1 MLDLLKKD
9 LEKFAVDKFHAI
21 SVYAL
26 KSNSLIYQYV
36 NYDFIIDNYNGD
48 NNAFIEDLKT
58 ETKAIKVIR
67 KRKNGSAYKNV
78 GEPYEVIFQEEAP
91 TPVQT
96 TLAFEPQQVTQA
108 PIQPQTTT
116 NNMGQGMNNEVNN
129 MNFGLNGLESIYKV
143 MDYNAKVEIRH
154 FEEKYEKLKDEN
166 EKLSRKIFELETEKK
181 LDVKEFE
188 REENKSKRQN
198 ELIGMLAPALPSIL
212 EKFAPAQ
219 GMAQPQ
225 LPRYDAQVQG
235 ILDEVAYNLTASTQH
250 ESFYVEHDDLLKRYR
265 GK

>member
-1 MLDLLKKD
+1 MLDLLNKD

-58 ETKAIKVIR
+58 ETKAIKVVR

-96 TLAFEPQQVTQA
+96 TLAFEQKQVIQA
-108 PIQPQTTT
+108 PIQPQTTK
-116 NNMGQGMNNEVNN
+116 NMEQGMNDQ
-129 MNFGLNGLESIYKV
+129 FLGLGQAHQQMDWTYKI
-143 MDYNAKVEIRH
+143 MDYPKLEKKIDKLEI
-154 FEEKYEKLKDEN
+154 ENVDLKLKLDKA
-166 EKLSRKIFELETEKK
+166 EKELQEIKIEKK
-181 LDVKEFE
+181 YDDKEIE
-188 REENKSKRQN
+188 REERKAKSTQ
-198 ELIGMLAPALPSIL
+198 EMIGMGLPVIANL
-212 EKFAPAQ
+212 FEKYTANQ

-250 ESFYVEHDDLLKRYR
+250 KEFFEEHDDLLKRYR